1 MIILSTTII
10 GGQMMQSDIEV
21 SEQIRSLKRQLL
33 SVNTILF
40 TFGVSKNI
48 FLKKLIL
55 LFSKD
60 TFS

>member
-48 FLKKLIL
+48 FLKK
-55 LFSKD
+55 
-60 TFS
+60 